1 MSDRAPASR
10 SPGSRA
16 VERGPDRRVGR
27 GADHPASWGLGE
39 GQAIPWEYAP
49 APEARDIVQ
58 LKSRYGFFVGGK
70 EIAPRSGQWFTT
82 IDPSTEEPLAEV
94 ARANEADVDHAV
106 GVARRAFRREW
117 GELPGAERAKYL
129 FRIARIL
136 QERSREFAVLES
148 LNGGKPIKESR
159 DVDVPLA
166 AAHFWYYAG
175 WADKL
180 DYAFPGRVARPL
192 GVAAQIIP
200 WNFPLLMLAW
210 KIAPALAAGNTVILK
225 PASSTPLTALLFADV
240 CRQADLPPGVVNI
253 VTGPGEIGLALV
265 RHPDVD
271 KVAFTGSTVVGK
283 IIGKAVAGTDKALT
297 LELGG
302 KAANIVF
309 DDAPLD
315 QAIEGIVN
323 GIFFNQGEVCC
334 AGSRLFVQESIA
346 EPLVERL
353 KDRLSTLRV
362 GDPLDKNTDVGAIN
376 NAAQLAKIEELVESG
391 IAEGAEIF
399 QPACEL
405 PERGFFFRPT
415 LFTGVS
421 QSHRIAQEE
430 IFGPVLSVLTFRTP
444 EEAVEKA
451 NNTPYG
457 LSAGVWTEKG
467 SRILAIVKR
476 MRAGVVWANTFNR
489 FDPTSPF
496 GGYKESGFG
505 REGGMHG
512 MHAYVRL
519 EDR

>member
-1 MSDRAPASR
+1 MTAMATDSETSVTRTGAR
-10 SPGSRA
+10 SPN
-16 VERGPDRRVGR
+16 
-27 GADHPASWGLGE
+27 SWGLGD

-49 APEARDIVQ
+49 APEAREIVT
-58 LKSRYGFFVGGK
+58 LKERYGLFIGGRDVAASDGSTFV
-70 EIAPRSGQWFTT
+70 SV
-82 IDPSTEEPLAEV
+82 DPSTEQPLAEV
-94 ARANEADVDHAV
+94 ARATPADIDKAV
-106 GVARRAFRREW
+106 RAARRAQRRAW
-117 GELPGAERAKYL
+117 GPLPGKERAKYL

-148 LNGGKPIKESR
+148 MDSGKPIKESR

-210 KIAPALAAGNTVILK
+210 KIAPALAAGNAVVLK
-225 PASSTPLTALLFADV
+225 PASTTPLSALLFADV

-253 VTGPGEIGLALV
+253 VPGPGEVGMSLV
-265 RHPDVD
+265 MHPDVD
-271 KVAFTGSTVVGK
+271 KVAFTGSTE
-283 IIGKAVAGTDKALT
+283 IGKKIQRGVAGTDKALT

-315 QAIEGIVN
+315 QAVEGIVN
-323 GIFFNQGEVCC
+323 GIYFNQGEVCC
-334 AGSRLFVQESIA
+334 AGSRLLAQESIV
-346 EPLVERL
+346 EPLIEKL
-353 KDRLSTLRV
+353 KDRLSTIRV

-376 NAAQLAKIEELVESG
+376 SKSQLEKISELVQSG
-391 IAEGAEIF
+391 VDEGAEMY
-399 QPACEL
+399 QPACDL
-405 PERGFFFRPT
+405 PERGYFFRPT
-415 LFTGVS
+415 LFTNVA
-421 QSHRIAQEE
+421 QSHRIAREE

-444 EEAVEKA
+444 DEAVEKA
-451 NNTPYG
+451 NNTAYG
-457 LSAGVWTEKG
+457 LSAGIWTEKG
-467 SRILAIVKR
+467 SRILNMASR

-489 FDPTSPF
+489 FDPTAPF

-512 MHAYVRL
+512 LHAYVRL

>member
-1 MSDRAPASR
+1 MTLTKKRETRPAT
-10 SPGSRA
+10 
-16 VERGPDRRVGR
+16 
-27 GADHPASWGLGE
+27 ASWGLSAG
-39 GQAIPWEYAP
+39 GIPWEYAP
-49 APEARDIVQ
+49 APEATDHVNIEREYGLFIGNTFAP
-58 LKSRYGFFVGGK
+58 SR
-70 EIAPRSGQWFTT
+70 PRKTFSV
-82 IDPSTEEPLAEV
+82 INPATEEPLAKV
-94 ARANEADVDHAV
+94 AHASKTDVHRAVTTAREAHKSSWSKLS
-106 GVARRAFRREW
+106 GR
-117 GELPGAERAKYL
+117 ERAKYL
-129 FRIARIL
+129 YRIARIL
-136 QERSREFAVLES
+136 QERSREFAVVETMNS
-148 LNGGKPIKESR
+148 GKPIKESR

-166 AAHFWYYAG
+166 AAHFFYYAG

-180 DYAFPGRVARPL
+180 EYAFPNREPRSL

-225 PASSTPLTALLFADV
+225 PASTTPLTAYLFADV
-240 CRQADLPPGVVNI
+240 VRQADLPPGVVNI
-253 VTGPGEIGLALV
+253 ITGPGEIGMELV
-265 RHPDVD
+265 RHPDVR
-271 KVAFTGSTVVGK
+271 KVAFTGSTAVGK
-283 IIGKAVAGTDKALT
+283 MIARAVAGTDKKLT

-323 GIFFNQGEVCC
+323 GIYFNQGEVCC
-334 AGSRLFVQESIA
+334 AGSRLFVQESVH
-346 EPLVERL
+346 EPLIAKLKARL
-353 KDRLSTLRV
+353 GTLRV

-376 NAAQLAKIEELVESG
+376 SAGQLAKVQELVQSG
-391 IAEGAEIF
+391 IDEGAEIF
-399 QPACEL
+399 QPACDL

-444 EEAVEKA
+444 EEAIEKA

-467 SRILAIVKR
+467 SRIFKMVAAMK
-476 MRAGVVWANTFNR
+476 AGVVWANTFNR

-496 GGYKESGFG
+496 GGYKESGHG
-505 REGGMHG
+505 REGGIHG
-512 MHAYVRL
+512 LAAYLDVSGDGANTR
-519 EDR
+519 